1 MNISDY
7 DQQLI
12 DKLPSQIAALIDK
25 YFFEIMNVADNWEN
39 PCLPDN
45 YVPNEIELYTSEDLE
60 NPIISISNGVLE
72 RYTFPKEGNN
82 CLTSTLMFDGEF
94 VYIEIEGKEVLNKMG
109 NVPFPEMIINPVSLI
124 NSLFAGRSN
133 D

>member
-1 MNISDY
+1 MHISDY

-12 DKLPSQIAALIDK
+12 DRLPSHIAALIDK
-25 YFFEIMNVADNWEN
+25 YFFEIMNVADSWEN

-45 YVPNEIELYTSEDLE
+45 YVANEIELYTSEDLE

-72 RYTFPKEGNN
+72 RYAFPKEGNN
-82 CLTSTLMFDGEF
+82 CSTSTLMFDGEF
-94 VYIEIEGKEVLNKMG
+94 VYIEVEGKEVLNKMG

-124 NSLFAGRSN
+124 NSLFAGQGN